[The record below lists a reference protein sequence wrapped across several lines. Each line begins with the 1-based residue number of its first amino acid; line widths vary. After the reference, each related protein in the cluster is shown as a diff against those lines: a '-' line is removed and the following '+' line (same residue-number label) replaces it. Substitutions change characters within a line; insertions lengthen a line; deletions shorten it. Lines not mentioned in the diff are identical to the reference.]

1 MKSKTSTKISNNKLD
16 EYEQTVSVIS
26 QQIQH
31 SLETA
36 KDVTNNSSDPDFLA
50 LYPTISKDLKF
61 LSSQSLPKI
70 DHKLFH
76 LRFKESQRI
85 GDINLGK
92 VELQEPKWEL
102 CGEFG
107 KKGGGPGEFNV
118 AWDIDACQPGD
129 EIAVA
134 DYYNNRVVICSTQGH
149 QKRTIPIQGCKFLM
163 YTLCI
168 Q

>member
-70 DHKLFH
+70 DRKLCH
-76 LRFKESQRI
+76 LRFKESQRV

-107 KKGGGPGEFNV
+107 SGKLSW
-118 AWDIDACQPGD
+118 AMDIDACQPGD

-134 DYYNNRVVICSTQGH
+134 DY
-149 QKRTIPIQGCKFLM
+149 L
-163 YTLCI
+163 
-168 Q
+168 